1 MAKRIAVFGDSILKG
16 AVTGYSDHLFDI
28 LPENSLTLAQ
38 KVLGF
43 ELFND
48 SVFGSVISKSQR
60 RLNKFFEKGEKADIV
75 IIESGG
81 NDCDYDWAQVAAN
94 PKNPEIKPR
103 TTLEDYKC
111 ILSEMVQAAKSNG
124 ALPVVMTT
132 PSLVADRWY
141 NHITRTLD
149 ENGKSNVDSFLGEN
163 PIDKLSKNHEVYNL
177 NLMEY
182 CFKNG
187 IFMIDMRKAFLET
200 PDYRTLMCQDGIHPN
215 QDGYKFMSGIW
226 EKELKAVL

>member
-1 MAKRIAVFGDSILKG
+1 MAKKIAVFGDSILKG

-48 SVFGSVISKSQR
+48 SVFGSTITKSQK
-60 RLNKFFEKGEKADIV
+60 RLNKFFEKGEKADIM

-81 NDCDYDWAQVAAN
+81 NDSDYDWTQVAAD
-94 PKNPEIKPR
+94 PKNPELKPR
-103 TTLEDYKC
+103 TPLADYMR
-111 ILSEMVQAAKSNG
+111 ILSEMVQTVKANG
-124 ALPVVMTT
+124 ALPVVMTM

-149 ENGKSNVDSFLGEN
+149 ETGKSNVNSFLGEN

-182 CFKNG
+182 CFKKG
-187 IFMIDMRKAFLET
+187 IFMIDMRKALLEA
-200 PDYRTLMCQDGIHPN
+200 PDYRALMCQDGIHPN
-215 QDGYKFMSGIW
+215 QNGYQYMSKVW
-226 EKELKAVL
+226 EQILPEIL

>member
-1 MAKRIAVFGDSILKG
+1 MKKIAVFGDSILKG

-38 KVLGF
+38 KNVEF

-81 NDCDYDWAQVAAN
+81 NDCDYDFLSMI
-94 PKNPEIKPR
+94 KNGETSVPQR
-103 TTLEDYKC
+103 TPLADFLR
-111 ILSEMVQAAKSNG
+111 ILDEMVQTVKENG
-124 ALPVVMTT
+124 AMPVIMTM

-141 NHITRTLD
+141 NHITRALD
-149 ENGKSNVDSFLGEN
+149 ESGKAKVDSFLGEN
-163 PIDKLSKNHEVYNL
+163 PVDKLSKNHEVYNL

-182 CFKNG
+182 CRKND
-187 IFMIDMRKAFLET
+187 IFMIDMRKALLDA
-200 PDYRTLMCQDGIHPN
+200 PDYRKLMCQDGIHPN
-215 QDGYKFMSGIW
+215 QAGYEYMAKVW
-226 EKELKAVL
+226 EQTLPEIL